1 MTDNKDDQFYKD
13 TGKIKDLMHE
23 AHEATKEGTLSH
35 EDFMEASGKLIA
47 DMRALRARI
56 DKYISEQK
64 IEKENK

>member
-13 TGKIKDLMHE
+13 TGKLKALMHE

-47 DMRALRARI
+47 DIRALRDRI
-56 DKYISEQK
+56 DKDIAEQK
-64 IEKENK
+64 AEMEK